1 MGVAKSR
8 SHRASLGPGELI
20 GHTERIA
27 AFAFC
32 PHREHGAL
40 CASGSDDGSVRL
52 WDAAGLVLRG
62 EHGLHQVGA
71 GPWAFVMSD
80 AAHRMGGA

>member
-1 MGVAKSR
+1 M
-8 SHRASLGPGELI
+8 
-20 GHTERIA
+20 
-27 AFAFC
+27 
-32 PHREHGAL
+32 
-40 CASGSDDGSVRL
+40 RL